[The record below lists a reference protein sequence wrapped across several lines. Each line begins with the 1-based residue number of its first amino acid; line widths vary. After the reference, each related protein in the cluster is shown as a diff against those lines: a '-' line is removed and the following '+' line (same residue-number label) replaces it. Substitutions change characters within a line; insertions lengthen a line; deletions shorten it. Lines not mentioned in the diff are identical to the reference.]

1 MYKKEK
7 GITLIALVVTIIVT
21 IILASITI
29 TALSGKK
36 STINQTTDIAE
47 SAQRESIIEKIEA
60 DLLQEKM
67 KTGNMPTKDDLKTII
82 QENGYNEGTLEE
94 DSFITKDGGY
104 KIEYNEIIGWAEE

>member
-47 SAQRESIIEKIEA
+47 SAQKESIIEKIEA
-60 DLLQEKM
+60 DLLQEKIT
-67 KTGNMPTKDDLKTII
+67 TGNMPTKDDLKTII

>member
-1 MYKKEK
+1 MWE
-7 GITLIALVVTIIVT
+7 
-21 IILASITI
+21 
-29 TALSGKK
+29 
-36 STINQTTDIAE
+36 
-47 SAQRESIIEKIEA
+47 
-60 DLLQEKM
+60 M

>member
-1 MYKKEK
+1 MQKNNK
-7 GITLIALVVTIIVT
+7 GITLIALVVTIIVM

-29 TALSGKK
+29 TAITGEK
-36 STINQTTDIAE
+36 STINQTTE
-47 SAQRESIIEKIEA
+47 TSENAQRESIIEKIEA